1 MLNNGADLKP
11 CLSLKSTLQE
21 SIRSLFFYGAE
32 YLAVSEGSGEFLC
45 HKDALIALLERG
57 DGVESLGQL
66 VLKNG
71 SDSIKGKMS
80 LETEPLDKRVLILDS
95 TGLHCET
102 LLDFRQSRLI
112 QKEETLPSWWGIPL
126 PMLKY
131 SNRQAKLNPRA
142 GELISVHGENLDPLV
157 ARAIAD
163 RDMVLQL
170 PESFGG
176 KAFAM
181 TMIDRDVF
189 FLEDIS
195 GDAEMAEKLVWW
207 AAVGRAFVNR
217 MEKNGLMIHQHQ
229 EPDSVPEGAL
239 EVLSCCWEENPL
251 GFISIT
257 QKELP
262 SEIADSKAEIPQ
274 KIGKKRKTTHE
285 DTARKKTGRTVVSD
299 G

>member
-57 DGVESLGQL
+57 NGVESLGQL

-102 LLDFRQSRLI
+102 LLD
-112 QKEETLPSWWGIPL
+112 
-126 PMLKY
+126 
-131 SNRQAKLNPRA
+131 
-142 GELISVHGENLDPLV
+142 LV

-195 GDAEMAEKLVWW
+195 GDAEMAETLVWW

-229 EPDSVPEGAL
+229 EPDSAPEGAL
-239 EVLSCCWEENPL
+239 EVLPCCWEENPL

>member
-1 MLNNGADLKP
+1 MLNSGADLKP
-11 CLSLKSTLQE
+11 SLSLKSTLQE
-21 SIRSLFFYGAE
+21 SIRSLFYYGAE
-32 YLAVSEGSGEFLC
+32 FLAVFEGSGEFLS

-57 DGVESLGQL
+57 YGGESLGHL

-71 SDSIKGKMS
+71 SDSIQGKMS
-80 LETEPLDKRVLILDS
+80 LETEPLDKRVLVLDS
-95 TGLHCET
+95 TGLRCET

-112 QKEETLPSWWGIPL
+112 RREEALPIWWDIPL
-126 PMLKY
+126 PLLRY

-142 GELISVHGENLDPLV
+142 GELIFAQGENLDPLV

-170 PESFGG
+170 PEDWGG
-176 KAFAM
+176 GAFAM
-181 TMIDRDVF
+181 TMIDRDIF

-207 AAVGRAFVNR
+207 AAVGQAFVHR
-217 MEKNGLMIHQHQ
+217 MEKNGLTIHQHK

-239 EVLSCCWEENPL
+239 EVLPCCWEENPL

-262 SEIADSKAEIPQ
+262 SEIADPKAEIPQ
-274 KIGKKRKTTHE
+274 KIGKKRKTAHE
-285 DTARKKTGRTVVSD
+285 DTARKKTGRTAVSD